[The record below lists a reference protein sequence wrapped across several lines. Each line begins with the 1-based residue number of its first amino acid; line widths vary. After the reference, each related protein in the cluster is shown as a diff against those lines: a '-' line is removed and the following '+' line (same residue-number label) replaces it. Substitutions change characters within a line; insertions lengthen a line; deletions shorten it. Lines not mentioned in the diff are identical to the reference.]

1 LEEGLAEQDR
11 ELLGRDA
18 CIRAR
23 DIELH
28 DKDNEITQ
36 RQAQIVQLGVALH
49 QLQEHLQVWL
59 PPLEEPE
66 EDPKEIHGMTDVD
79 NE

>member
-11 ELLGRDA
+11 ELLGRDV
-18 CIRAR
+18 CIHAW

-36 RQAQIVQLGVALH
+36 RQAKIVQLGVTQH
-49 QLQEHLQVWL
+49 QLPEHVQVWL
-59 PPLEEPE
+59 PPPGEPE
-66 EDPKEIHGMTDVD
+66 DDPEEIHGLTDVD
-79 NE
+79 DE